1 MILNKT
7 KTKVMLATGKWI
19 EERMRNQQLQVKLNT
34 IELKQ
39 VGSKKLLGDTIDQ
52 KLSFDDHIDEF
63 CNKLCQRV
71 VAVSKIKWF
80 LPLEQRKAFYNAMI
94 KQSCMPPMYGPRAP
108 LGICREFFVSRSKV
122 HALSLT
128 PSREQRVMNC
138 LRDWISFPFTLKWKW
153 TSVFRFTNV

>member
-19 EERMRNQQLQVKLNT
+19 EERMRNQQSQVKLNT

-71 VAVSKIKWF
+71 VAASKIVISSF
-80 LPLEQRKAFYNAMI
+80 GTEESVLQRHDKANNPVCL
-94 KQSCMPPMYGPRAP
+94 QCMVRV
-108 LGICREFFVSRSKV
+108 LHWEF
-122 HALSLT
+122 A
-128 PSREQRVMNC
+128 E
-138 LRDWISFPFTLKWKW
+138 SFSSPEAKCTHYP
-153 TSVFRFTNV
+153 

>member
-39 VGSKKLLGDTIDQ
+39 VGSKKLLADTIDQ

-94 KQSCMPPMYGPRAP
+94 KQTILYASNVWSACSIGN
-108 LGICREFFVSRSKV
+108 L
-122 HALSLT
+122 
-128 PSREQRVMNC
+128 QRVFR
-138 LRDWISFPFTLKWKW
+138 LQKQSARIILDAVTRAKSDELFTRLD
-153 TSVFRFTNV
+153 